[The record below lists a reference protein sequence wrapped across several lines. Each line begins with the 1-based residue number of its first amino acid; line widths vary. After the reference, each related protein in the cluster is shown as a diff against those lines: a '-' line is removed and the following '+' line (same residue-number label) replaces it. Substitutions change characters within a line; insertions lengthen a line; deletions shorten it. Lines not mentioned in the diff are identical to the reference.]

1 MTASANRD
9 AASPVSS
16 FSELRYMSLL
26 SAQLLASH
34 VGAAEDSNTLCPIG
48 LLCTSSLDFILTW
61 LGLMRLGYSTLFLA

>member
-1 MTASANRD
+1 
-9 AASPVSS
+9 
-16 FSELRYMSLL
+16 MSLL

-61 LGLMRLGYSTLFLA
+61 LGLMRLGYLTLFLA